1 MKILFEQ
8 KKPGRVR
15 QDIVPVEMDIEG
27 KPATVGQLIEAAVR
41 RVVASFN
48 RRAMSA
54 PGEPD
59 SDNARA
65 FIGSECMAD
74 LVETGRVAFGIVYNG
89 RQVDPG
95 EAVANALQ
103 CYDDGLFRI
112 FLNGAPLEGKDTVID
127 LNEDDILTVVRLTL
141 LAGRL
146 W

>member
-41 RVVASFN
+41 SVVASFN

-54 PGEPD
+54 SVEPD
-59 SDNARA
+59 SDTTRV

-89 RQVDPG
+89 RQENPDK
-95 EAVANALQ
+95 AVANALQ
-103 CYDDGLFRI
+103 CYDDGLFRM
-112 FLNGAPLEGKDTVID
+112 FLNGAPLEGKETVID
-127 LNEDDILTVVRLTL
+127 LNEGDKLTVVRLTL

>member
-27 KPATVGQLIEAAVR
+27 KPATVGQLIESAVR
-41 RVVASFN
+41 SVVASFN

-65 FIGSECMAD
+65 FIGYECMAD

-89 RQVDPG
+89 RQVDPD

-103 CYDDGLFRI
+103 CYDDGLFRM

-127 LNEDDILTVVRLTL
+127 LNEGDILTVVRLTL

>member
-27 KPATVGQLIEAAVR
+27 KPATVGQLIESAVR
-41 RVVASFN
+41 SVVASFN

-59 SDNARA
+59 SDDTRV

-89 RQVDPG
+89 RQVDPD

-103 CYDDGLFRI
+103 CYDDGLFRM
-112 FLNGAPLEGKDTVID
+112 FLNGASLEGKDTVID
-127 LNEDDILTVVRLTL
+127 LNEGDILTVVRLTL